1 MILITT
7 PTSYLENKVNLFS
20 NIVEL
25 LSNVH
30 WNDSLLSGIKEVIGF
45 CQYREVYATK
55 VERRRN
61 RFAQNTLT
69 KKYKLTIGLSECKKS
84 LLFKEITIFCMMC
97 S

>member
-45 CQYREVYATK
+45 CRSATK
-55 VERRRN
+55 EERRRN

-69 KKYKLTIGLSECKKS
+69 NKYKLPIGLSECKKS